1 MSLVVSIAAIGLVL
15 FVIGLA
21 IGRMRLIADT
31 GDKYQWGLWG
41 WAWAAMFMSG
51 TLFIGHGYSTGSVA
65 LDASAMV
72 QLAWV
77 AAACCFALVSLPRTR
92 LFVGLSALP
101 IMLLLLYGMFGL
113 VTSVLSPVPRFSAYK
128 AGLVVLDAILAAGL
142 LSLSLRGSRWRIS
155 DFVLGLIV
163 LALGGALLGAVIWPA
178 EAFQLKSGVF
188 GVMLYGT
195 LPVLHPNELGM
206 WGGIVMVVS
215 LVRWYAASTARSRWA
230 WLFIGTASATVVLL
244 AQSRTSVAAI
254 LVSLLVAIPY
264 LARTRAQALIVG
276 GGLAMLAIGTIGA
289 AAVIVGPDVLFGPIV
304 EYLKRGQEEGGLE
317 TLHGRMWAWMNI
329 GWPMFLESPIV
340 GNGFDA
346 GTRFASDIAIGHLH
360 NSFFQVLANSGLL
373 GFIPWVM
380 AVTVGSFQLVLRAWR
395 RRTAPLQERVPALVA
410 LLIMIG
416 LLARVWTG
424 SVMVSHAWST
434 MMFLGLMVDLYAS
447 RRSRVSES
455 AANNVK
461 NKTDVTRKTLLAHR
475 RA

>member
-15 FVIGLA
+15 FTIGLV

-31 GDKYQWGLWG
+31 GSRYEWGFWG
-41 WAWAAMFMSG
+41 WAWVAMFMSG
-51 TLFIGHGYSTGSVA
+51 TLFFGHSYSTRSVA

-77 AAACCFALVSLPRTR
+77 AAACCFVLVSLPRTKI
-92 LFVGLSALP
+92 LFGLAALP
-101 IMLLLLYGMFGL
+101 IMLFLLYGLFGL
-113 VTSVLSPVPRFSAYK
+113 VTSVLSPAPKFSAYK
-128 AGLVVLDAILAAGL
+128 AGLVVVDAILAAGF
-142 LSLSLRGSRWRIS
+142 LSLSLRGSRWRVS

-163 LALGGALLGAVIWPA
+163 LALGGALLGAVLWPG

-195 LPVLHPNELGM
+195 LPIMHPNELGM

-215 LVRWYAASTARSRWA
+215 LVRWFAASTARSRWA
-230 WLFIGTASATVVLL
+230 WLFIGTSSATVVLL

-264 LARTRAQALIVG
+264 LARTRAQALIG
-276 GGLAMLAIGTIGA
+276 GGVLIMLAVGVVGVAT
-289 AAVIVGPDVLFGPIV
+289 VIVGPDTLFGPLV
-304 EYLKRGQEEGGLE
+304 EYLKRGQDQGGLE
-317 TLHGRMWAWMNI
+317 TMHGRVWAWMNI
-329 GWPMFLESPIV
+329 GWPMFMESPLI

-346 GTRFASDIAIGHLH
+346 GTRFATDVTIGHLH

-380 AVTVGSFQLVLRAWR
+380 AVTIGSCQLFLRAWR
-395 RRTAPLQERVPALVA
+395 RRSAPLQQRVSALVA

-416 LLARVWTG
+416 LLARAWTG
-424 SVMVSHAWST
+424 SVLVSHAWST